1 MEIEQ
6 TDQQF
11 LFTYCDMYGNINKCV
26 HTDLLNYRMKSVRKR
41 HPELKLASP
50 HKLCHTTLA
59 KKYGVTVEDISN
71 GLIHSNLE
79 ATGTYLNNDKVAPLT
94 PADDALNH
102 LMQNAGRE

>member
-59 KKYGVTVEDISN
+59 KKIWSDCRRYLKWINPFKPRSN
-71 GLIHSNLE
+71 W
-79 ATGTYLNNDKVAPLT
+79 YLFK
-94 PADDALNH
+94 
-102 LMQNAGRE
+102 